1 VQVAPSAPGLFTLD
15 SSGAGNALAVNFSTG
30 QLNTP
35 SSPASQG
42 DFLILYATGEGQ
54 TTPAGVDGQLAPSPA
69 PIPTHSVAATVN
81 GIPAN
86 VTYAGG
92 APGIVAG
99 VMQVNLQIPNGVP
112 PGAASV
118 KLLINNVYS
127 PAVTINV
134 Q

>member
-1 VQVAPSAPGLFTLD
+1 M
-15 SSGAGNALAVNFSTG
+15 
-30 QLNTP
+30 
-35 SSPASQG
+35 
-42 DFLILYATGEGQ
+42 
-54 TTPAGVDGQLAPSPA
+54 
-69 PIPTHSVAATVN
+69 PTHTVAATVN
-81 GIPAN
+81 GIPAI
-86 VTYAGG
+86 VGYAGG

-112 PGAASV
+112 PGAATV